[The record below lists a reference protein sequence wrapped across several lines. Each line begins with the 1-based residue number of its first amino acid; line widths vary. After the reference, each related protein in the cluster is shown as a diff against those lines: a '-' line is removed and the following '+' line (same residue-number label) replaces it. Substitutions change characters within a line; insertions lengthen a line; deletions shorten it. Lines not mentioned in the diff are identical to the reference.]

1 MNDPNGTILHGG
13 WYHLFFQHDPDRD
26 TWGRM
31 HWGHARSRDLVHWQ
45 LLPLALVPAKELGE
59 DHCFSG
65 SAWRDAAGRVLLFY
79 SSVEGDHDG
88 FRTAQWAVRA
98 GGELDEFRRVEA
110 NPVVRPADEGDARL
124 GPTARDPFVFER
136 SGRTFMVLG
145 ADLPD
150 EDGAPVIPLYEAAA
164 PDLLRWRYRGFMYR
178 PPAGERRFL
187 ECPNLLRVGDA
198 DVLLLSPHGPVE
210 YRIGR
215 FDADSGSFEADR
227 GGRLDE
233 SMDFYATS
241 TFALEENPEPAVVG
255 WVRGWSA
262 GRGWNG
268 ALSLPRRLSIGPDGA
283 LLQRPEPALRQL
295 RGAAAE
301 MHGCVVAPGE
311 PVSGGPPPTASLEL
325 EAVLRPGDGDA
336 GLRLVGPDGSAVL
349 ELRID
354 AVGGSAELA
363 GQSFDLPDAPDGR
376 RSLRLFWDRSV
387 AELFVDDGRRVC
399 TRVIDEADGAPLN
412 VEWFARGAPFEVVRA
427 AVWPLAPIW

>member
-1 MNDPNGTILHGG
+1 MNDPNGTIFHGG

-31 HWGHARSRDLVHWQ
+31 HWGHARSRDLVRWE

-65 SAWRDAAGRVLLFY
+65 SAWRDDAGRVLLFY
-79 SSVEGDHDG
+79 SSVQGDHDG

-98 GGELDEFRRVEA
+98 GERLDDFRRVEQ
-110 NPVVRPADEGDARL
+110 NPVVRPVDGGDARL

-136 SGRTFMVLG
+136 AGRTFMVLG
-145 ADLPD
+145 ADLSD
-150 EDGAPVIPLYEAAA
+150 EDGAPAIPLYEATG
-164 PDLLRWRYRGFMYR
+164 PDLLRWRYRGLMYR
-178 PPAGERRFL
+178 PPADERRFL

-215 FDADSGSFEADR
+215 FDADAGTFEADR
-227 GGRLDE
+227 SGRLDE

-241 TFALEENPEPAVVG
+241 TFALEPKPEPAVVG
-255 WVRGWSA
+255 WMRGWSS

-268 ALSLPRRLSIGPDGA
+268 ALSLPRRLSIGPDGD
-283 LLQRPEPALRQL
+283 LLQRPEPALMQL
-295 RGAAAE
+295 RGAPAE
-301 MHGCVVAPGE
+301 TYERGVAPGE
-311 PVSGGPPPTASLEL
+311 PVPVGAAPAPSLEL
-325 EAVLRPGDGDA
+325 EAVLRTGDGDA

-349 ELRID
+349 ELKID
-354 AVGGSAELA
+354 SVGGSAELA
-363 GQSFDLPDAPDGR
+363 GQSFGLPDAPDGR

-399 TRVIDEADGAPLN
+399 TRVIDEADGAPLTA
-412 VEWFARGAPFEVVRA
+412 EWFAGGAPFEVVRA
-427 AVWPLAPIW
+427 TVWPLAPIW